1 MSLVWYPAV
10 SIMLIGQASLPSI
23 SRSVN
28 QKNSPS
34 DVQRGS
40 FLSKLQDII
49 SHKVSLCYGI
59 QENISPQGISIGF
72 WYWLRIKHFLACFF
86 PIFLSSSS
94 VVMVQVLCTIT
105 TPSCYHLLF
114 YLWPSDP
121 GGSLPACSHQP
132 LISGSSLVILLCLC
146 CCLIHHLMSPLL
158 ITKTLLGFLQLLPR
172 FFTEKKFTTSYYAS
186 LNLFH
191 SVL

>member
-40 FLSKLQDII
+40 FLSELQDII

-59 QENISPQGISIGF
+59 QENISPQGISIDF

-86 PIFLSSSS
+86 SYFSK
-94 VVMVQVLCTIT
+94 
-105 TPSCYHLLF
+105 
-114 YLWPSDP
+114 LWKCRD
-121 GGSLPACSHQP
+121 GAGALHHNNT
-132 LISGSSLVILLCLC
+132 ILLPSAILLVAIRSRRKLACL
-146 CCLIHHLMSPLL
+146 LTPASYFRKQSHHFALFVLL
-158 ITKTLLGFLQLLPR
+158 LDPPSNVTPFNYKDFIR
-172 FFTEKKFTTSYYAS
+172 FPPVTT
-186 LNLFH
+186 
-191 SVL
+191 